1 MTNIAD
7 SEGSQF
13 KNQFSVTRSGA
24 EGTEGSDWLFTCDDE
39 KKKKEWVDKLRSI
52 VKEFQREAAKQL
64 KANQHVGS
72 GSSSPSTPSPV
83 GSSLAVATSSAAT
96 GSGLRIGGSPLPGRK
111 NP

>member
-13 KNQFSVTRSGA
+13 KNQFSVTRNGA
-24 EGTEGSDWLFTCDDE
+24 EGTEGLDWLFTCDDE
-39 KKKKEWVDKLRSI
+39 KKKKDWVDKLRSI

-64 KANQHVGS
+64 KANQ

-83 GSSLAVATSSAAT
+83 GSSLGVATSSAAT